1 MANLQSTTITVAG
14 GNNLTLE
21 KPGGGALNF
30 TKSGTNSVLFED
42 DVELT
47 RTFHRHV
54 LSQGDDI
61 TNEDE
66 KVIAIANAI
75 WI

>member
-1 MANLQSTTITVAG
+1 MALTEITKVDQIEITENNDIQVRTATII
-14 GNNLTLE
+14 L
-21 KPGGGALNF
+21 K
-30 TKSGTNSVLFED
+30 D

-61 TNEDE
+61 TNEDP
-66 KVIAIANAI
+66 KVITIANAI

>member
-1 MANLQSTTITVAG
+1 MSLTEITKVNQIEITENNQIQVRTATII
-14 GNNLTLE
+14 L
-21 KPGGGALNF
+21 K
-30 TKSGTNSVLFED
+30 D

-61 TNEDE
+61 TNEDP
-66 KVIAIANAI
+66 KVISIANAI

>member
-1 MANLQSTTITVAG
+1 MTLTEITKVDQIEVTENNDIQVRTATII
-14 GNNLTLE
+14 L
-21 KPGGGALNF
+21 K
-30 TKSGTNSVLFED
+30 D

>member
-1 MANLQSTTITVAG
+1 MELTEITKVDQIEVTENNDIQVRTATII
-14 GNNLTLE
+14 L
-21 KPGGGALNF
+21 K
-30 TKSGTNSVLFED
+30 D

-61 TNEDE
+61 TNEDS

-75 WI
+75 WV

>member
-1 MANLQSTTITVAG
+1 MALTEITKIDQIEITENNDIQVRTATII
-14 GNNLTLE
+14 L
-21 KPGGGALNF
+21 K
-30 TKSGTNSVLFED
+30 D

-61 TNEDE
+61 TNEDS
-66 KVIAIANAI
+66 KVITIANAI
-75 WI
+75 WV

>member
-1 MANLQSTTITVAG
+1 MALTEITKVDQIEVTENNDIQVRTATII
-14 GNNLTLE
+14 L
-21 KPGGGALNF
+21 K
-30 TKSGTNSVLFED
+30 D
-42 DVELT
+42 DVEIT

-61 TNEDE
+61 TNEDS

>member
-1 MANLQSTTITVAG
+1 MSLTEITKIDQIEITENNQIQVRTATII
-14 GNNLTLE
+14 L
-21 KPGGGALNF
+21 K
-30 TKSGTNSVLFED
+30 D

-61 TNEDE
+61 TNEDS

-75 WI
+75 WG

>member
-1 MANLQSTTITVAG
+1 MALTEITKVDQIEITENNDIQVRTATII
-14 GNNLTLE
+14 L
-21 KPGGGALNF
+21 K
-30 TKSGTNSVLFED
+30 D

>member
-1 MANLQSTTITVAG
+1 MSLTEITKIDQIEITENNQIQVRTATII
-14 GNNLTLE
+14 L
-21 KPGGGALNF
+21 K
-30 TKSGTNSVLFED
+30 D

-61 TNEDE
+61 TNEDS

-75 WI
+75 WV

>member
-1 MANLQSTTITVAG
+1 MALIEVTENNDIQVRTATII
-14 GNNLTLE
+14 L
-21 KPGGGALNF
+21 K
-30 TKSGTNSVLFED
+30 D

-66 KVIAIANAI
+66 KVIANAI

>member
-1 MANLQSTTITVAG
+1 MALTEITKIDQIEITENNDIQVRTATII
-14 GNNLTLE
+14 L
-21 KPGGGALNF
+21 K
-30 TKSGTNSVLFED
+30 D

-61 TNEDE
+61 TNEDS

-75 WI
+75 WV

>member
-1 MANLQSTTITVAG
+1 MILQEIIKVDQIEITENNDIQVRTATII
-14 GNNLTLE
+14 L
-21 KPGGGALNF
+21 K
-30 TKSGTNSVLFED
+30 D

-61 TNEDE
+61 TNEDP

>member
-1 MANLQSTTITVAG
+1 MALIEITKIDQIEITENNDIQVRTATII
-14 GNNLTLE
+14 L
-21 KPGGGALNF
+21 K
-30 TKSGTNSVLFED
+30 D

-61 TNEDE
+61 TNEDS

>member
-1 MANLQSTTITVAG
+1 MALTEITKVDQIEVTENNDIQVRTATII
-14 GNNLTLE
+14 L
-21 KPGGGALNF
+21 K
-30 TKSGTNSVLFED
+30 D
-42 DVELT
+42 DVEIT

-61 TNEDE
+61 TNEDS

-75 WI
+75 WV